1 MKTLRLKIPSG
12 DAGADVTAR
21 ALRQLIEHGKRD
33 PLVRQAAI
41 SILKTKDVAPH
52 DQWGEVRALHGWVQR
67 NVRYVK
73 DPYHIEYV
81 QTPSVM
87 LTTMTGDCDDY
98 TAFLGALLESVGY
111 PVDIKIVARSGRPT
125 FHHVYPTVNLD
136 GVSVGLDASM
146 PVPFGFQSSDLKKQ
160 RVYRSEL
167 NPMIVSD
174 VYGRVGTLM
183 PVKAPLGVSPEV
195 HALIDRYVTLKLST
209 GELCKMSAT
218 EFEAGFQRMGG
229 VTLSLMPRETRSV
242 IFRRLSERFAVEQ
255 ARCRTGATL
264 PPPVIVSD
272 PYKKRAV
279 AGCAGI
285 RWPAVVLRPGSTL
298 TDRCLRERI
307 AGGSLKAAS
316 GCVLE
321 VSPTATAGVS
331 TVVCVQKRA
340 TGFVPPSERPGTVMP
355 PLPPA
360 GVASCPGFRSI
371 HTLHAGEVIRGRCV
385 KKYVD
390 RGSYRPAAGCKLVY
404 QGPDDPTLLSG
415 PEGTITCVPVGYDQ
429 PPDTYSPDTYVPP
442 SDGWMPPGN
451 GWMPPGDVAPAAPHT
466 LLPGPT
472 PTIVTV
478 PSAVPA
484 FKEAGFPTW
493 AIIAIGAAVLLPMLL
508 KGK

>member
-1 MKTLRLKIPSG
+1 
-12 DAGADVTAR
+12 
-21 ALRQLIEHGKRD
+21 
-33 PLVRQAAI
+33 
-41 SILKTKDVAPH
+41 
-52 DQWGEVRALHGWVQR
+52 VRALHGWVQR

-174 VYGRVGTLM
+174 VYGRLGALM

-209 GELCKMSAT
+209 GELCKMSTA

-229 VTLSLMPRETRSV
+229 VTLARMPMETRHV
-242 IFRRLSERFAVEQ
+242 IFRRLSERFVVEQ
-255 ARCRTGATL
+255 ARCKTGATL
-264 PPPVIVSD
+264 PPPIIVSD

-279 AGCAGI
+279 AGCADI
-285 RWPAVVLRPGSTL
+285 RWDAVVLRPGSTL
-298 TDRCLRERI
+298 TDRCVRERI

-321 VSPTATAGVS
+321 VSPTSTAGIS

-340 TGFVPPSERPGTVMP
+340 TGFVPPGEAIPRDVVPPVMP
-355 PLPPA
+355 PLPT
-360 GVASCPGFRSI
+360 GVARCTWPMGKGAQ
-371 HTLHAGEVIRGRCV
+371 TLQSGESIRGRCV
-385 KKYVD
+385 K
-390 RGSYRPAAGCKLVY
+390 RFAGQGLYRPAAGCKLVY
-404 QGPDDPTLLSG
+404 QGPDDPTLLSV

-442 SDGWMPPGN
+442 PDGYMQPG
-451 GWMPPGDVAPAAPHT
+451 GGLPGGGYIVQPGGVAPEVSPYIPSAA
-466 LLPGPT
+466 

-478 PSAVPA
+478 PGAVPA

-508 KGK
+508 KRG

>member
-1 MKTLRLKIPSG
+1 LTCCGKSLLVETVKTLRLRIPSG
-12 DAGADVTAR
+12 DAGADITAR

-33 PLVRQAAI
+33 PLVRQTAI

-111 PVDIKIVARSGRPT
+111 PVDIKIVARSGRPA

-167 NPMIVSD
+167 NPMRVSD
-174 VYGRVGTLM
+174 VYGGLGAVM
-183 PVKAPLGVSPEV
+183 PVKVALDVSPDV
-195 HALIDRYVTLKLST
+195 QNLIDRYVTLKLST
-209 GELCKMSAT
+209 GELCKMSAV

-242 IFRRLSERFAVEQ
+242 IFRRLSERFAVER
-255 ARCRTGATL
+255 ARCKTGATL

-272 PYKKRAV
+272 PYKKRA
-279 AGCAGI
+279 
-285 RWPAVVLRPGSTL
+285 
-298 TDRCLRERI
+298 
-307 AGGSLKAAS
+307 
-316 GCVLE
+316 
-321 VSPTATAGVS
+321 
-331 TVVCVQKRA
+331 
-340 TGFVPPSERPGTVMP
+340 TGFVPPSERPGTAMP

-451 GWMPPGDVAPAAPHT
+451 GWMPPGDVAPAAPYT
-466 LLPGPT
+466 LLPGPA

-508 KGK
+508 KRG